1 MRKLLVGALFL
12 VGSTNAA
19 YQRGTLAKMRE
30 HEVEQEQVQEVV
42 EQALEQ
48 GVRPSEILGL
58 IEREIT
64 YLLTHTK

>member
-1 MRKLLVGALFL
+1 MRKLFVGVLFL

-19 YQRGTLAKMRE
+19 YQRGTLTKMRE
-30 HEVEQEQVQEVV
+30 HALNAQVLQVV
-42 EQALEQ
+42 EQAQEQ